1 MEKRYYEIIGRKEDL
16 DTIEKA
22 LRHCEYLGNIGASRN
37 ILLRVDG
44 DGSGRIKVFKLDEST
59 VLDENKKPI
68 DNDKYNIEQNLSQGA
83 TVGVYDIG

>member
-68 DNDKYNIEQNLSQGA
+68 DNDKYTIEQNLGQGA